1 MILAMGFGFV
11 LTYLLGSLNF
21 AVIVSRLL
29 YHDDVRNYGSGNAGM
44 TNMLRTY
51 GKKAAF
57 LTGLG
62 DFFKGTLS
70 VVLARAIIGA
80 AALQLPFWS
89 VLAAAFTGSL
99 ETGLPFDGG
108 WVGAIGVLLGHLF
121 PIFFHFKGGKWGP
134 GSLRRHSPDQSRS
147 VCGAVCGVC
156 PHCLHHPDRFA
167 GFGAGGFGL
176 SVPGVHQVP
185 AHRQT
190 ADAGCLLC
198 TCLCSTDPLYAPGE
212 HQAPAEWYREK
223 NRPPRKVSFRRSC
236 LEE

>member
-89 VLAAAFTGSL
+89 VLAAAFTASL

-121 PIFFHFKGGKWGP
+121 PIFFHFKGGKGI
-134 GSLRRHSPDQSRS
+134 LAA
-147 VCGAVCGVC
+147 CGAI
-156 PHCLHHPDRFA
+156 LLINPDLFVVLFVVFVPIAFITRIVSLA
-167 GFGAGGFGL
+167 SVLGASAYPFLVYIKCRLIG
-176 SVPGVHQVP
+176 
-185 AHRQT
+185 
-190 ADAGCLLC
+190 
-198 TCLCSTDPLYAPGE
+198 
-212 HQAPAEWYREK
+212 
-223 NRPPRKVSFRRSC
+223 RPPMLDVSFALVCVALILYMHRENIKR
-236 LEE
+236 LLNGTEKKIGRPGK